1 MRGAA
6 KSESLRRET
15 SAPQTVGEGK
25 NSMSTEPEST
35 QEDQPAYKAPHYTI
49 AELAA
54 LWKFSI
60 RTLRQ
65 EFDREPG
72 VLAKGHNKSKGARR
86 RYRSLRIPEGVAERV
101 YRRLLQ
107 RG

>member
-1 MRGAA
+1 MD
-6 KSESLRRET
+6 SE
-15 SAPQTVGEGK
+15 
-25 NSMSTEPEST
+25 T
-35 QEDQPAYKAPHYTI
+35 QATPAYKAPHYTI

-54 LWKFSI
+54 MWKFSI

-72 VLAKGHNKSKGARR
+72 VLAKGHNKSKGSRR
-86 RYRSLRIPEGVAERV
+86 RYRSLRIPEEVAERV